1 MIYVATSALDN
12 ESEKIVQEALN
23 RAAQGRTTL
32 IIAHRLS
39 TIRHVDKIIVMQQG
53 EVVEEGDHETLIKNQ
68 GAYFKL
74 VEQQQQQQ
82 STELSV
88 VTQRKRGS
96 TIVSVSS
103 SYLSA
108 LNTLEEDDDDTTKEE
123 EIKVTPYQLEKT
135 RTKSFAF
142 D

>member
-1 MIYVATSALDN
+1 MICVATSALDN

-74 VEQQQQQQ
+74 VEQQQQQP
-82 STELSV
+82 TELFV

>member
-1 MIYVATSALDN
+1 VIYVATSALDN

-74 VEQQQQQQ
+74 VEQQQQQP
-82 STELSV
+82 TELFV

-96 TIVSVSS
+96 TIVSVAS

-123 EIKVTPYQLEKT
+123 EIKVTPYQLEETK
-135 RTKSFAF
+135 TKSFAF

>member
-1 MIYVATSALDN
+1 VICVATSALDN

-74 VEQQQQQQ
+74 VEQQQQQP
-82 STELSV
+82 TELFV

-96 TIVSVSS
+96 TIVSVAS

>member
-1 MIYVATSALDN
+1 VICVATSALDN

-74 VEQQQQQQ
+74 VEQQQQQP
-82 STELSV
+82 TELFV

-96 TIVSVSS
+96 TIVSVAS

-123 EIKVTPYQLEKT
+123 EIKVTPYQLEETK
-135 RTKSFAF
+135 TKSFAF

>member
-1 MIYVATSALDN
+1 MICVATSALDN

-74 VEQQQQQQ
+74 VEQQQQQP
-82 STELSV
+82 TELFV

-96 TIVSVSS
+96 TIVSVAS

-123 EIKVTPYQLEKT
+123 EIKVTPYQLEETK
-135 RTKSFAF
+135 TKSFAF

>member
-1 MIYVATSALDN
+1 MICVATSALDN

-74 VEQQQQQQ
+74 VEQQQQQP
-82 STELSV
+82 TELFV

-96 TIVSVSS
+96 TIVSVAS

>member
-74 VEQQQQQQ
+74 VEQQQQQP
-82 STELSV
+82 TELFV

-96 TIVSVSS
+96 TIVSVAS

>member
-74 VEQQQQQQ
+74 VEQQQQQP
-82 STELSV
+82 TELFV

-96 TIVSVSS
+96 TIVSVAS

-123 EIKVTPYQLEKT
+123 EIKVTPYQLEETK
-135 RTKSFAF
+135 TKSFAF

>member
-1 MIYVATSALDN
+1 VIYVATSALDN

-74 VEQQQQQQ
+74 VEQQQQQP
-82 STELSV
+82 TELFV

-96 TIVSVSS
+96 TIVSVAS